1 VSGGAFE
8 PGSVRSQ
15 ENLVVYQG
23 LLVKDAKTGVGATS
37 GRAWVRLDVVNR
49 HYGERGTQYEGRVF
63 EEVVG
68 VMCGGEYLV
77 GMAGKLKKGDEVVV
91 IGALGMI
98 RPRRGVGTV
107 KGGLGMSHSVVVK
120 AKAVVVK
127 TTFEG
132 RAIRSMVKR
141 LKAGG
146 DGGGGEAVPNPTEVV
161 GRRVVGDGGEETE
174 G

>member
-1 VSGGAFE
+1 VSDGAVAFE

-23 LLVKDAKTGVGATS
+23 LLVRDAKSGVGPIS

-49 HYGERGTQYEGRVF
+49 HYGEKGTRYEGRVF
-63 EEVVG
+63 EDVVG
-68 VMCGGEYLV
+68 VMCGGEFLV
-77 GMAGKLKKGDEVVV
+77 GVAGRLKKGDEVVV

-98 RPRRGVGTV
+98 KAKRAVAVAV
-107 KGGLGMSHSVVVK
+107 KGGLGMSPSVVIN
-120 AKAVVVK
+120 AKTVVVK

-132 RAIRSMVKR
+132 RAIRGMVKR

-146 DGGGGEAVPNPTEVV
+146 GGTEPTPTEVV
-161 GRRVVGDGGEETE
+161 GRRVVGDVGEEVE